1 MRGLKALIIMMNNDA
16 LVDGDGDD
24 ENARRSANGS
34 IISAQ
39 EFGVDHNFRNQSTVV
54 TQAEKRPHQS

>member
-1 MRGLKALIIMMNNDA
+1 MIIMMNNDA
-16 LVDGDGDD
+16 LVDGDGEND
-24 ENARRSANGS
+24 ENDRRSANGS
-34 IISAQ
+34 RISAQ

>member
-1 MRGLKALIIMMNNDA
+1 MIIMMNNDA
-16 LVDGDGDD
+16 LVDGDGEND
-24 ENARRSANGS
+24 ENARSANGS

-39 EFGVDHNFRNQSTVV
+39 EFGVDHNFRNQSTEV

>member
-1 MRGLKALIIMMNNDA
+1 MIIMMNNDA
-16 LVDGDGDD
+16 LDDGDGEND
-24 ENARRSANGS
+24 ENAQRSANGS

-39 EFGVDHNFRNQSTVV
+39 EFGVDHNLKNQSAVV